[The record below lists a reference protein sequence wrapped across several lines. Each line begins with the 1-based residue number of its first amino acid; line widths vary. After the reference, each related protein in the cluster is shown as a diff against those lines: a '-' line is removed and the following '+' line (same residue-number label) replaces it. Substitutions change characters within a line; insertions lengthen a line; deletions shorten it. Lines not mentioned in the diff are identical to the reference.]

1 MSPTTYTQAD
11 RIDDV
16 AVIGAGVMGH
26 GIAIEFAEAG
36 HRVALQDLDED
47 ALEQSEEKVRWA
59 LRTLADAGRL
69 PEEEIPEI
77 ESRIERT
84 PSMAEAVDGVDFV
97 TEAVAENLDIKKTV
111 FEQLDQHTDDDVIL
125 ATNTSG
131 LSITEIGSAVEQ
143 PERVVGT
150 HYFNPPYVV
159 PLVEVIR
166 GDRTADEVI
175 DITYDL
181 MDRIGKTP
189 VVVEKDIPGFI
200 GNRIQLAMMYEA
212 FSLLDRGVASAED
225 IDKVVKSGFGFRLPL
240 LGIFEKTDH
249 SGLDVHLD
257 VQRYLVKDLDRGIDT
272 FDLTEN
278 LVENGDYGLKTG
290 RGIYDWSDL
299 DSEDVY
305 ERRDRGLLDILE
317 LYESR
322 EMYRSPYTGSEE

>member
-11 RIDDV
+11 RIDEV

-36 HRVALQDLDED
+36 HPVALQDVDEEK
-47 ALEQSEEKVRWA
+47 LEQSEEKVRWT
-59 LRTLADAGRL
+59 LRTLADAGH
-69 PEEEIPEI
+69 IPENEVSEI
-77 ESRIERT
+77 ASRIERT
-84 PSMAEAVDGVDFV
+84 PSLEAAVDGVDFV
-97 TEAVAENLDIKKTV
+97 TEAVAEDLAIKKTV
-111 FEQLDQHTDDDVIL
+111 FEQLDEHTEANTIL

-166 GDRTADEVI
+166 GERTADEVI

-189 VVVEKDIPGFI
+189 VVVEKDIPGFV

-257 VQRYLVKDLDRGIDT
+257 VQRYLVEDLDRGTGT
-272 FDLTEN
+272 FDLTEA
-278 LVENGDYGLKTG
+278 LVKDGNYGLKTG
-290 RGIYDWSDL
+290 KGIYDWSDL

-305 ERRDRGLLDILE
+305 ERRDRGLLELLE
-317 LYESR
+317 LYENH
-322 EMYRSPYTGSEE
+322 EMHRSPFTGSEE

>member
-1 MSPTTYTQAD
+1 MPATTYTQAD

-26 GIAIEFAEAG
+26 GIAIAFAMEG
-36 HRVALQDLDED
+36 HSVTLQDVDEET
-47 ALEQSEEKVRWA
+47 LEESEEKIRWT
-59 LRTLADAGRL
+59 LRTLAGGDRL
-69 PEEEIPEI
+69 DEEAIPEI
-77 ESRIERT
+77 AARIERT
-84 PSMAEAVDGVDFV
+84 PSLEEAVEGVDFV

-111 FEQLDQHTDDDVIL
+111 FEQLDEHTDAETIL

-131 LSITEIGSAVEQ
+131 LSITEIGSVTEH

-150 HYFNPPYVV
+150 HYFNPPYIV
-159 PLVEVIR
+159 PLVEVIH
-166 GDRTADEVI
+166 GERTADEVV

-181 MDRIGKTP
+181 MDRIEKTP
-189 VVVEKDIPGFI
+189 AVVEKDIPGFI

-212 FSLLDRGVASAED
+212 FSLLDRGVASAEA

-257 VQRYLVKDLDRGIDT
+257 VQRYLVKDLDRGTDT
-272 FDLTEN
+272 FDLTEG
-278 LVENGDYGLKTG
+278 LVADGDYGLKTG
-290 RGIYDWSDL
+290 RGIYDWSAL
-299 DSEDVY
+299 DPERVY
-305 ERRDRGLLDILE
+305 ERRDRGLLDILD

-322 EMYRSPYTGSEE
+322 DMARSPYTGGGE

>member
-1 MSPTTYTQAD
+1 MPPATYTKAG

-26 GIAIEFAEAG
+26 GIAIEFADAG
-36 HRVALQDLDED
+36 HSVTLQDVDED
-47 ALEQSEEKVRWA
+47 ALKQSEEKIRWT
-59 LRTLADAGRL
+59 LRTLADAGRI
-69 PEEEIPEI
+69 PEDEIPKI
-77 ESRIERT
+77 EAQIDRT
-84 PSMAEAVDGVDFV
+84 PSLEEAADGVDFV
-97 TEAVAENLDIKKTV
+97 TEAVAEDMDIKKAV
-111 FEQLDQHTDDDVIL
+111 FKQLDEHTGAKTIL

-131 LSITEIGSAVEQ
+131 LSITEIGSVVEQ
-143 PERVVGT
+143 SERVVGT

-159 PLVEVIR
+159 PLVEAIR
-166 GDRTADEVI
+166 GERTADAVI

-212 FSLLDRGVASAED
+212 FSLLDRGAASAED

-257 VQRYLVKDLDRGIDT
+257 VQRYLVEELDRGTDT

-278 LVENGDYGLKTG
+278 LVENGDYGLKKG
-290 RGIYDWSDL
+290 KGIYDWSDL

-317 LYESR
+317 LYENLK
-322 EMYRSPYTGSEE
+322 MYRSPFTGSEE

>member
-1 MSPTTYTQAD
+1 MPPTAYTQAD

-36 HRVALQDLDED
+36 YSVALQDIDEEM
-47 ALEQSEEKVRWA
+47 LEQSREKVRWT
-59 LRTLADAGRL
+59 LQTLADAGHIA
-69 PEEEIPEI
+69 EDEVPEI

-84 PSMAEAVDGVDFV
+84 PSMEAAVDGVDFV
-97 TEAVAENLDIKKTV
+97 TEAVAEDIDIKMAV
-111 FEQLDQHTDDDVIL
+111 FEQLDEHTGAETIL

-166 GDRTADEVI
+166 GEKTADAVI

-257 VQRYLVKDLDRGIDT
+257 VQRYLVRDLDRGTGT

-317 LYESR
+317 LYEDL
-322 EMYRSPYTGSEE
+322 EMSRSPFTGSEE